1 MCKSEIYVIIK
12 FFKSIF
18 ILKMDPKSYL
28 RKKSERKSVIRMNAL
43 FFLSKSFYMKI
54 SVGKYKYPT
63 EIANKSIRS
72 DKFHL

>member
-43 FFLSKSFYMKI
+43 FFFVEKFLYENFGWKI
-54 SVGKYKYPT
+54 
-63 EIANKSIRS
+63 
-72 DKFHL
+72 